1 MNNHEVQ
8 RAFDALKHSDGH
20 QPLLNENEITALLSE
35 RKTAKP
41 TFTARRV
48 GVLSMLFLVSAFTFW
63 MLTET
68 TQPVAEKSA
77 SVALKSSPVV
87 ESSSNLIV
95 ESPNI
100 SVEAS
105 KTPRYNNHA
114 RIQTPS
120 QMVAQEL
127 VPGPQA
133 PEPSATIAGVQYLN
147 LTQTEFDA
155 LPRGVVAEVVTQRV
169 RSKDVDGNATDRRS
183 IECLLPSA
191 DSPNVTYNG
200 EEFVQR
206 RALYIPV
213 RVLQVKENQNT
224 ETIAWYKPTS
234 MLITFLPERYRVP
247 LMLELNL
254 LTEVQRGCMSPA
266 EACKSLPH
274 SQSYFDMCRL
284 DAASVKSVMVTPNP
298 AHLAGTV
305 ALDLSRATTL
315 NVGLFTSSGNFVTDL
330 TSREQ
335 YSAGKHELPVRF
347 DGVAAG
353 LYLLTITTTNGEHVV
368 RQIIIE

>member
-1 MNNHEVQ
+1 MNNHEAQ

-20 QPLLNENEITALLSE
+20 QPLLTENEITALLSE
-35 RKTAKP
+35 RKIAKP
-41 TFTARRV
+41 TFTAWRV
-48 GVLSMLFLVSAFTFW
+48 GVLSVLLLASAVTFW
-63 MLTET
+63 MLTDT
-68 TQPVAEKSA
+68 SQPVTEKMAAIALPESSA
-77 SVALKSSPVV
+77 TKTDNTPTVEFPNDTPVALPQV
-87 ESSSNLIV
+87 
-95 ESPNI
+95 
-100 SVEAS
+100 
-105 KTPRYNNHA
+105 HA
-114 RIQTPS
+114 IHQQQNQTPAPIKATE
-120 QMVAQEL
+120 Q
-127 VPGPQA
+127 VPKLQA

-155 LPRGVVAEVVTQRV
+155 LPRGVVAEVVTRRV

-191 DSPNVTYNG
+191 DSPNITYNG

-284 DAASVKSVMVTPNP
+284 DAASVKSVMVSPNP
-298 AHLAGTV
+298 AHLVGAV

>member
-1 MNNHEVQ
+1 MNNHEAQ

-20 QPLLNENEITALLSE
+20 QPLLNENEITELLSE

-41 TFTARRV
+41 TFTAKRAGIL
-48 GVLSMLFLVSAFTFW
+48 GVLLLASAVTFW
-63 MLTET
+63 MLTDT
-68 TQPVAEKSA
+68 TQPVTEKSTTVTLQ
-77 SVALKSSPVV
+77 SRPVV
-87 ESSSNLIV
+87 EL
-95 ESPNI
+95 PHA

-105 KTPRYNNHA
+105 EKTHHNNHA

-120 QMVAQEL
+120 QIVEEMQVQEPPL
-127 VPGPQA
+127 

-155 LPRGVVAEVVTQRV
+155 LPRGVVAEVVTRRV
-169 RSKDVDGNATDRRS
+169 RSKDVDGKATDRRS
-183 IECLLPSA
+183 IECLLPTA

-213 RVLQVKENQNT
+213 RVLQVKENQST

-284 DAASVKSVMVTPNP
+284 DAASVKSVMVSPNP
-298 AHLAGTV
+298 AHLVGTV

-330 TSREQ
+330 TSREK